1 MITTLSELE
10 LSCIDRLS
18 REQLIAALRNHTEH
32 LPGDLLERLDE
43 HSIDHLRLLL
53 LAGRLIRVLR
63 QWGRQGPTS
72 TPPNRHLPSA
82 DGRF

>member
-18 REQLIAALRNHTEH
+18 REQLLAALRNHTEH
-32 LPGDLLERLDE
+32 LPGDLVERLDDQ
-43 HSIDHLRLLL
+43 STDQLRLLL

-63 QWGRQGPTS
+63 QWGHRGPTS
-72 TPPNRHLPSA
+72 TPSNRHLPSA